1 MCQASKL
8 SNWVISTVKC
18 NSSLVC
24 ILREGTDSFF
34 ELKQIERSAQ
44 ASAYFV
50 LALSRYRIKGLIW
63 RLANLKKGKIKLTLL
78 HPSTNYFDAFRAT
91 SREQQTPQIWMKRR
105 GEGCGLVCSPKREVL
120 TIFSPIVATMVQVS
134 ILCGEELGPD
144 LYGMCPQFDCPV
156 H

>member
-18 NSSLVC
+18 NSSLAC

-34 ELKQIERSAQ
+34 ELKQIEGSAR

-50 LALSRYRIKGLIW
+50 LALSRYRIKGLVW
-63 RLANLKKGKIKLTLL
+63 RLANLKKEKIKLTLL
-78 HPSTNYFDAFRAT
+78 HPSTHYFDAFRAT
-91 SREQQTPQIWMKRR
+91 SREQQTPQIWMKRT
-105 GEGCGLVCSPKREVL
+105 GEGCGLFCSPKREVS
-120 TIFSPIVATMVQVS
+120 TIFSPIVATMLQVS

-144 LYGMCPQFDCPV
+144 LYGMCLQVDCPV
-156 H
+156 Q